1 MEIGFR
7 LADVFTEVPLQGNR
21 LCVVPEAPTDLSA
34 ERMQALALETNF
46 AETTF
51 VTKSGSAGY
60 TMRIFTPDEELPF
73 AGHPTIGTAFTLANE
88 GRTSTRPTQTTAIGE
103 VAVEVELDRGFA
115 WMTQRSPEFGPEF
128 DDRAG
133 IAGAATLGPDDLH
146 PDLPIQRVSTG
157 LWPLLVPVRD
167 EATLRRAARDDAACR
182 RVVEATGSEYVY
194 LFAVRGPG
202 DGMARMFDTVRGSAR
217 IPRRARPP
225 GRSAPTSRH
234 AVWRECRVA
243 SWSRR
248 GSWSGAP
255 ASSTSTCS
263 RPTGRGRF
271 GSAEGSGSSARACSG
286 SRGPRTRTSGTA
298 RCPRSRRSPSR

>member
-1 MEIGFR
+1 
-7 LADVFTEVPLQGNR
+7 
-21 LCVVPEAPTDLSA
+21 
-34 ERMQALALETNF
+34 MQALALETNF

-51 VTKSGSAGY
+51 VTESGSAGY

-103 VAVEVELDRGFA
+103 VAVEVDLDRGFA
-115 WMTQRSPEFGPEF
+115 WMTQRPPEFGPEF

-133 IAGAATLGPDDLH
+133 IAGAAALEPHDLH

-202 DGMARMFDTVRGSAR
+202 DVMARMFDAGQGIGEGRVVVAQGELVGRPSFLHVDVQPSGGSWTVRVGGGVR
-217 IPRRARPP
+217 LV
-225 GRSAPTSRH
+225 G
-234 AVWRECRVA
+234 
-243 SWSRR
+243 
-248 GSWSGAP
+248 
-255 ASSTSTCS
+255 
-263 RPTGRGRF
+263 
-271 GSAEGSGSSARACSG
+271 EGVFRL
-286 SRGPRTRTSGTA
+286 
-298 RCPRSRRSPSR
+298 